1 MMEEIRGVLERLT
14 FHNSE
19 NGYVVAQIRPVDGKE
34 TVTLVGYLHSPLI
47 GEELKF
53 RGGWVTH
60 PKFGR
65 QFKFDSCERILP
77 TSTDGIFRFL
87 SSGVVRGIGPVT
99 AARLI
104 EKFGEKTLEVLESN
118 PEELLQMEGIGEKKL
133 SQIVES
139 YQEMKGLRDIMV
151 FLEGHGVSGTY
162 GARILSAYG
171 DMALA
176 VLQQQPYLLAEE
188 IQGIGF
194 RIADRIAR
202 SNGLDMESGQRIDAG
217 IIFALDQVVQSG
229 HVCLPKEVLKERAA
243 ELLDVNSELVED
255 RLRRMIQNRDL
266 DLETIGG
273 EVLIYPDFLYYAE
286 KRVAKNLLTLQK
298 EAVKLPVWVGE
309 DLLREWQ
316 EKNQLELA
324 AAQEEAI
331 SLATSEG
338 VMILTG
344 GPGTGKTT
352 TIRGI
357 LEVLEGAKLKVLLA
371 APTGRAAKRLAETTG
386 REALTIHRLL
396 EAELSAEG
404 ALRFSRGED
413 NPLDANAII
422 IDESSMLDL
431 ILMHNL
437 LLAVPSGCRLIFA
450 GDADQLPSVGAG
462 AVLKDMIRSS
472 VIPTVRLTEIF
483 RQAEESAI
491 IRNAHRINRG
501 QLPEFDDREFVG
513 IFLDDPDEVAAQI
526 VKLCSKDLVAEGYH
540 PFRDIQVL
548 SPMHRQPTGVSNLN
562 QLLQKA
568 LNPPEEGDLEVRYG
582 DMSFRAGDKVMQTKN
597 NYEKK
602 VFNGDIGRVWELMSG
617 KMTVRYPDWDATYEA
632 GQMDELTLAY
642 AMSVHKSQG
651 SEYPVVVLPLV
662 TGHSIM
668 LQRNLLYTAV
678 TRAKEKVIILGSKR
692 ALQIAVHSDRTRK
705 RYSLLAERLR
715 EEEFI

>member
-1 MMEEIRGVLERLT
+1 MEEIRGVLERIT

-19 NGYVVAQIRPVDGKE
+19 NGYIVAQIRPVDGKE
-34 TVTLVGYLHSPLI
+34 TIPLVGYLHSPLI

-87 SSGVVRGIGPVT
+87 SSGVVRGVGPVT

-133 SQIVES
+133 SQIIES

-176 VLQQQPYLLAEE
+176 ILQQQPYLLAEE

-217 IIFALDQVVQSG
+217 ILFALDQVVQSG
-229 HVCLPKEVLKERAA
+229 HVCLPKEVLKEKAA
-243 ELLDVNSELVED
+243 ELLDVSPELVED
-255 RLRRMIQNRDL
+255 RLQRMIQKRDL

-273 EVLIYPDFLYYAE
+273 EILIYPDFLYYAE

-298 EAVKLPVWVGE
+298 EAAKLPVWVGE

-324 AAQEEAI
+324 TAQEEAI

-357 LEVLEGAKLKVLLA
+357 LEILEGAKLKVLLA

-396 EAELSAEG
+396 EAEPSAEG

-513 IFLDDPDEVAAQI
+513 IFLDDPDEVAARI

>member
-1 MMEEIRGVLERLT
+1 MEEIRGVLEKLT

-19 NGYVVAQIRPVDGKE
+19 NGYIVAQIRPVDGKE
-34 TVTLVGYLHSPLI
+34 TITLVGYLHSPLI

-104 EKFGEKTLEVLESN
+104 EKFGEKTLEVLETN

-133 SQIVES
+133 SQIIDS

-217 IIFALDQVVQSG
+217 ILFALDQVVQSG

-243 ELLDVNSELVED
+243 ELLAVSPELVED
-255 RLRRMIQNRDL
+255 RLQRMIEKRDL

-286 KRVAKNLLTLQK
+286 KKVAKNLLTLQK
-298 EAVKLPVWVGE
+298 EAAKLPVWVGE

-357 LEVLEGAKLKVLLA
+357 LEILEGAKLKVLLA

-396 EAELSAEG
+396 EAEPSAEG
-404 ALRFSRGED
+404 ELRFSRGED
-413 NPLDANAII
+413 NPLEANAII

-462 AVLKDMIRSS
+462 SVLKDMIRSS

-513 IFLDDPDEVAAQI
+513 IFLDDPDEVADQI

-582 DMSFRAGDKVMQTKN
+582 DMAFRAGDKVMQTKN